1 MMNGENMKISILGA
15 GNAGCA
21 VAADLSIKGHD
32 VTLIKTSHSLHDDN
46 FEYLLK
52 NKGEMIL
59 DEFGTIKKSKI
70 KKLSRDISDIKGSK
84 VVIIFVQT
92 NYHLELIKKISRHIV
107 DDQLILFN
115 PGYLSSAYLL
125 KYCSKNIM
133 IAEAESSFIDGRIHK
148 PGYFKVSFRNVRNP
162 IGIYPKKRKIEAM
175 NTLDKLDEKI
185 TYLNCVLE
193 ASLHNPNLIVHT
205 VGSIMSI
212 PRIESSKGNFNMYHE
227 VYKEDSL
234 YTWNIVEKL
243 DQEKKNILA
252 ELNLREI
259 SYLDA
264 CKYRNS
270 ENLDI
275 NSKDVFIDYAQSEEA
290 VSGPNDV
297 RSRFITEDVPQGLV
311 LLESLG
317 NHLNLE
323 TPITSS
329 LIEIASAAL
338 GENLRANGRT
348 LEKLGKD
355 NINKL
360 INDALL

>member
-1 MMNGENMKISILGA
+1 MKISILGA

-52 NKGEMIL
+52 NNGEMIL

-70 KKLSRDISDIKGSK
+70 RKLSRDISDIKGSK

-92 NYHLELIKKISRHIV
+92 NYHLELIKRISRHLV

-125 KYCSKNIM
+125 KYCSKNII

-162 IGIYPKKRKIEAM
+162 IGIYPKKRKNEAID
-175 NTLDKLDEKI
+175 TLDKLDEKI
-185 TYLNCVLE
+185 TYLKSVLE

-212 PRIESSKGNFNMYHE
+212 PRIESSNGDFNMYHE
-227 VYKEDSL
+227 VYKKDSL

-252 ELNLREI
+252 KLNLRQI

-270 ENLDI
+270 ENLNI
-275 NSKDVFIDYAQSEEA
+275 NGKDVFIDYAQSEEA
-290 VSGPNDV
+290 VSGPKDV

-317 NHLNLE
+317 NHLNVE

-348 LEKLGKD
+348 LEKLGED

-360 INDALL
+360 IKDALL